1 MPVPRVH
8 IDGRLTADPDVKFSE
23 SGMPL
28 CRLRVACSDKRKDP
42 DTGKWED
49 TQTAFITVKVFG
61 PVAEH
66 AAESLAKGDL
76 VLAYGRLVTEEW
88 TDQQGNNR
96 QALVVLADA
105 VGPSLQFRTL
115 PHGGG
120 REDKAPAAA
129 PAAGGDP
136 WAEPP
141 RMPNPEGGGSLGAP
155 GF

>member
-1 MPVPRVH
+1 MPVPRVPV
-8 IDGRLTADPDVKFSE
+8 DGRLVDEPAVKFSE

-42 DTGKWED
+42 ETGKWED
-49 TQTAFITVKVFG
+49 TQTAFITIKVFG
-61 PVAEH
+61 PLAEH
-66 AAESLAKGDL
+66 CGESLAKGDL

-88 TDQQGNNR
+88 TDQSGNNR
-96 QALVVLADA
+96 QALVLLADA

-120 REDKAPAAA
+120 KAKAETEVP
-129 PAAGGDP
+129 GGDP
-136 WAEPP
+136 WAEAP
-141 RMPNPEGGGSLGAP
+141 RMPNAPDGGNLGTP